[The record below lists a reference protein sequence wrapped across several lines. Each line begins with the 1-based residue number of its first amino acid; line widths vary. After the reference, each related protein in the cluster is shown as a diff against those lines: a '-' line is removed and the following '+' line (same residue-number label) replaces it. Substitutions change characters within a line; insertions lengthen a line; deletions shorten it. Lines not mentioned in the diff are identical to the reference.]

1 MSLYHLTNTEIA
13 ERLAHAL
20 RAWRISP
27 QGAAMSQVDL
37 AHKSGIGLTPLKRF
51 EKTGAITLRNLVALL
66 RALNLLDGLETLV
79 PEPDAPGPLALLA
92 AEQKKTHRKRA
103 PRTRTPRASTS
114 ATRAPRASTSA
125 MGAPRTSTSA
135 ASAPGAQPTSTPGT
149 GKAPAT
155 PEGRNG

>member
-13 ERLAHAL
+13 ARLAHAL

-27 QGAAMSQVDL
+27 QGAAISQADL
-37 AHKSGIGLTPLKRF
+37 AHQSGIGLTPLKRF

-66 RALNLLDGLETLV
+66 RALNLLDRLETLV

-103 PRTRTPRASTS
+103 PRTGRSSTG
-114 ATRAPRASTSA
+114 T
-125 MGAPRTSTSA
+125 PRTSTPPA
-135 ASAPGAQPTSTPGT
+135 STPRT

-155 PEGRNG
+155 PDDRK

>member
-13 ERLAHAL
+13 ERLAHAI

-27 QGAAMSQVDL
+27 QGAGISQVEL
-37 AHKSGIGLTPLKRF
+37 AHKSGMGLTPLKRF

-92 AEQKKTHRKRA
+92 AEKNRTRRKRA
-103 PRTRTPRASTS
+103 PRSSRPRTS
-114 ATRAPRASTSA
+114 
-125 MGAPRTSTSA
+125 APRTIR
-135 ASAPGAQPTSTPGT
+135 
-149 GKAPAT
+149 APAK
-155 PEGRNG
+155 PDSPHG

>member
-13 ERLAHAL
+13 ERLAQAI
-20 RAWRISP
+20 RAWRVSP
-27 QGAAMSQVDL
+27 QGAALSQVEL

-92 AEQKKTHRKRA
+92 AERKRTQRKRA
-103 PRTRTPRASTS
+103 PRAGTPRTNTTSTGTASTGTPRAS
-114 ATRAPRASTSA
+114 
-125 MGAPRTSTSA
+125 
-135 ASAPGAQPTSTPGT
+135 
-149 GKAPAT
+149 KAPT
-155 PEGRNG
+155 GPDSPHG

>member
-103 PRTRTPRASTS
+103 PRTSTPRASTS
-114 ATRAPRASTSA
+114 ATSAPRASTSA
-125 MGAPRTSTSA
+125 TSAPRAST
-135 ASAPGAQPTSTPGT
+135 PPTSTPGT
-149 GKAPAT
+149 VKGPAT
-155 PEGRNG
+155 PEDQNG